1 MVIFLSCVCLCVC
14 VFICLLNASLNKI
27 FPSLLLAIFTKC
39 GNINSVSVQ
48 ASLNVC
54 ILAIRN
60 SKYFDA
66 KTFKK
71 DNYVGVGVQEVLYR
85 YNTRRRIISCVF
97 LPQLTLSITTRLT
110 QYIGFVN
117 VIYYHSTNQKLIA
130 IIVIDNN

>member
-1 MVIFLSCVCLCVC
+1 MVIVFIMCVC
-14 VFICLLNASLNKI
+14 VCLLNASLNKI

-66 KTFKK
+66 KTFKN
-71 DNYVGVGVQEVLYR
+71 DNYVGVGVQEV
-85 YNTRRRIISCVF
+85 
-97 LPQLTLSITTRLT
+97 
-110 QYIGFVN
+110 
-117 VIYYHSTNQKLIA
+117 
-130 IIVIDNN
+130 